1 MPQRLV
7 MASLVS
13 QCRDYLGLPG
23 KTVLLCR
30 EGHSLQSSVHHY
42 LSTCGL
48 TVHTTFGL
56 PQTSGLLTANIPKRF
71 CKLGTV
77 GKQLPGLSL
86 NLKRRKE
93 AEAETEA
100 ETEMEDAGDKD
111 SEMRVSG
118 RNIFM
123 GYLSL
128 NREEEMKVRLAGS
141 SNYYIG
147 QISTSDLFR
156 PRPRVGS
163 SSVRRRPLTR
173 RDF

>member
-56 PQTSGLLTANIPKRF
+56 PETSGLLTANIPKRF
-71 CKLGTV
+71 CKLGTA

-86 NLKRRKE
+86 SLKQRKKAE
-93 AEAETEA
+93 AEAETE
-100 ETEMEDAGDKD
+100 TEDAGDRD
-111 SEMRVSG
+111 SEMSVCG

-123 GYLSL
+123 GYL
-128 NREEEMKVRLAGS
+128 NREEEVKVGLFIGVS
-141 SNYYIG
+141 SQYF
-147 QISTSDLFR
+147 TSDLPR

-163 SSVRRRPLTR
+163 SSVRRRQLTR

>member
-1 MPQRLV
+1 

-86 NLKRRKE
+86 NLKLRKE
-93 AEAETEA
+93 ATAETEA
-100 ETEMEDAGDKD
+100 ETGDKD
-111 SEMRVSG
+111 SEMSVSG

-147 QISTSDLFR
+147 QISTSDLCR

>member
-1 MPQRLV
+1 

-30 EGHSLQSSVHHY
+30 EGHCLQSSVHHY

-56 PQTSGLLTANIPKRF
+56 PETSGLLTANIPKRF

-86 NLKRRKE
+86 SLQQRKE
-93 AEAETEA
+93 AETETE
-100 ETEMEDAGDKD
+100 EVGEKEE
-111 SEMRVSG
+111 EMRVHG

-123 GYLSL
+123 GYL
-128 NREEEMKVRLAGS
+128 NREEQLKVWPHL
-141 SNYYIG
+141 
-147 QISTSDLFR
+147 TVVLLFH
-156 PRPRVGS
+156 
-163 SSVRRRPLTR
+163 L
-173 RDF
+173 